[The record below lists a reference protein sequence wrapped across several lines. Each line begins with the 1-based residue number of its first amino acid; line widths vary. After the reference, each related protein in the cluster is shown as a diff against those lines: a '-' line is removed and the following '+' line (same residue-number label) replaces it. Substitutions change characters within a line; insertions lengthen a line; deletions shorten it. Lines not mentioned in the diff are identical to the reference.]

1 MAESNGFLSVF
12 RNATRRTFSSSQG
25 ELNVTPTTEGS
36 SLSSL
41 AWATSNL
48 LQPVTSTVR
57 SQLWQ
62 IWCSAKPWSEF
73 ASSKKLKTPSD
84 AADVRDRVF
93 SNLRFYLPNYVLLF
107 VALSS
112 LSILLRPFIVIAVL
126 LIAFLYAYLFVLHS
140 TPISW
145 GPVYL
150 NSQLKMIVL
159 TVVAVFLIW
168 ITGAVYVITSWLGV
182 AFVIAVAH
190 AVMHLPADEPDFEST
205 V

>member
-25 ELNVTPTTEGS
+25 ELNGTPTTEGS

-84 AADVRDRVF
+84 AADF
-93 SNLRFYLPNYVLLF
+93 F
-107 VALSS
+107 VH
-112 LSILLRPFIVIAVL
+112 
-126 LIAFLYAYLFVLHS
+126 LIEAFHRYCCVTYCFL
-140 TPISW
+140 
-145 GPVYL
+145 
-150 NSQLKMIVL
+150 LKMIVL